1 MITASSDKKLF
12 LIDAYAL
19 IFRAYYA
26 FIKNPRINSKGMNT
40 SAVFGFTNAILEIIR
55 NEHPTHLAVVFDAP
69 GGSFRNVQY
78 PEYKANRDET
88 PEDIKRS
95 VPWIFQV
102 LDGLNVPQISKVG
115 YEADDVIGFIAQ
127 KAEIEG
133 FDVYMMTPDK
143 DFGQLVTE
151 KVRMFRPAKGG
162 GPAEVWGPPEICEKF
177 GVDHPK
183 QVIDLLGLM
192 GDSAD
197 NIPGVPGVGAK
208 TASKLLL
215 QYGSMESIME
225 HSHELKGKLKER
237 VEENKEQAFL
247 SKELATICLDI
258 PMDIDLD
265 AMIMESPKPTELRA
279 TLEDLE
285 FRALAKRILGDT
297 EGSTPV
303 KSKTAANENAVLT
316 SPANNPEGAQ
326 LDLFG
331 TPAGASSAASSAH
344 FATPTTALSTEN
356 SLEKVAHHYTLVQDR
371 AALTALVNRLK
382 EADVYAFDT
391 ETSGLNT
398 MDAELVGMSFCMK
411 ANEAFWVPVASV
423 DWTEESLLDALQDV
437 FSDPSKELVAH
448 HFKFDYK
455 MLARRGVRIQNRLFD
470 TMVAHYLI
478 QPEGSHKLDR
488 LAEIELSYTT
498 IPITDLIG
506 KSGKDQRTMADLDA
520 ASITDYACEDV
531 DITWQLRERF
541 IQQMQGVVATELF
554 EEVEMPLVR
563 ILADMELEGVRI
575 DVGELQTYS
584 VELADRLEQ
593 LTTNIHEIAGEA
605 FNIDSPKQLGNILF
619 EKLNIPAQVKKTKS
633 GQYPTGE
640 EVLSK
645 LQDAHPIVTD
655 ILSYRKLKKLL
666 NTYVEPLPKLVH
678 PETGRVHTN
687 YQQTVAAT
695 GRLSSKDPN
704 LQNIPIRTPEGRAIR
719 KAFIPASDQ
728 HVLLA
733 ADYSQVELRIAAAL
747 SQDAGLVEAF
757 IQGMDI
763 HTATAAKVFAVSPDE
778 VDRAM
783 RSKAKA
789 VNFGILYGQGAF
801 GLAQNLSIPR
811 REAKEIIEA
820 YFEQFKDLKQFTA
833 NCVES
838 VREKGYAETVMG
850 RRRYLPDIQ
859 SNNAT
864 VRAFAE
870 RNAVNAPIQG
880 SAADIIKVAMV
891 RVDKALKAADL
902 KSRMIMQVHDEL
914 VFDVLL
920 EEVEAVEK
928 LVKTAMVDAVTISVP
943 LVVDM
948 STGKDWLEAH

>member
-1 MITASSDKKLF
+1 M
-12 LIDAYAL
+12 
-19 IFRAYYA
+19 
-26 FIKNPRINSKGMNT
+26 
-40 SAVFGFTNAILEIIR
+40 
-55 NEHPTHLAVVFDAP
+55 
-69 GGSFRNVQY
+69 
-78 PEYKANRDET
+78 
-88 PEDIKRS
+88 
-95 VPWIFQV
+95 
-102 LDGLNVPQISKVG
+102 
-115 YEADDVIGFIAQ
+115 
-127 KAEIEG
+127 
-133 FDVYMMTPDK
+133 
-143 DFGQLVTE
+143 
-151 KVRMFRPAKGG
+151 
-162 GPAEVWGPPEICEKF
+162 
-177 GVDHPK
+177 
-183 QVIDLLGLM
+183 
-192 GDSAD
+192 
-197 NIPGVPGVGAK
+197 
-208 TASKLLL
+208 
-215 QYGSMESIME
+215 
-225 HSHELKGKLKER
+225 
-237 VEENKEQAFL
+237 
-247 SKELATICLDI
+247 
-258 PMDIDLD
+258 
-265 AMIMESPKPTELRA
+265 
-279 TLEDLE
+279 
-285 FRALAKRILGDT
+285 
-297 EGSTPV
+297 
-303 KSKTAANENAVLT
+303 
-316 SPANNPEGAQ
+316 
-326 LDLFG
+326 
-331 TPAGASSAASSAH
+331 
-344 FATPTTALSTEN
+344 
-356 SLEKVAHHYTLVQDR
+356 
-371 AALTALVNRLK
+371 
-382 EADVYAFDT
+382 
-391 ETSGLNT
+391 
-398 MDAELVGMSFCMK
+398 
-411 ANEAFWVPVASV
+411 
-423 DWTEESLLDALQDV
+423 
-437 FSDPSKELVAH
+437 
-448 HFKFDYK
+448 
-455 MLARRGVRIQNRLFD
+455 
-470 TMVAHYLI
+470 
-478 QPEGSHKLDR
+478 
-488 LAEIELSYTT
+488 
-498 IPITDLIG
+498 
-506 KSGKDQRTMADLDA
+506 
-520 ASITDYACEDV
+520 
-531 DITWQLRERF
+531 
-541 IQQMQGVVATELF
+541 ATELF

>member
-1 MITASSDKKLF
+1 
-12 LIDAYAL
+12 
-19 IFRAYYA
+19 
-26 FIKNPRINSKGMNT
+26 
-40 SAVFGFTNAILEIIR
+40 
-55 NEHPTHLAVVFDAP
+55 
-69 GGSFRNVQY
+69 
-78 PEYKANRDET
+78 
-88 PEDIKRS
+88 
-95 VPWIFQV
+95 
-102 LDGLNVPQISKVG
+102 
-115 YEADDVIGFIAQ
+115 
-127 KAEIEG
+127 
-133 FDVYMMTPDK
+133 
-143 DFGQLVTE
+143 
-151 KVRMFRPAKGG
+151 
-162 GPAEVWGPPEICEKF
+162 
-177 GVDHPK
+177 
-183 QVIDLLGLM
+183 
-192 GDSAD
+192 
-197 NIPGVPGVGAK
+197 
-208 TASKLLL
+208 
-215 QYGSMESIME
+215 
-225 HSHELKGKLKER
+225 
-237 VEENKEQAFL
+237 
-247 SKELATICLDI
+247 
-258 PMDIDLD
+258 
-265 AMIMESPKPTELRA
+265 
-279 TLEDLE
+279 
-285 FRALAKRILGDT
+285 
-297 EGSTPV
+297 
-303 KSKTAANENAVLT
+303 
-316 SPANNPEGAQ
+316 
-326 LDLFG
+326 
-331 TPAGASSAASSAH
+331 
-344 FATPTTALSTEN
+344 
-356 SLEKVAHHYTLVQDR
+356 
-371 AALTALVNRLK
+371 
-382 EADVYAFDT
+382 
-391 ETSGLNT
+391 
-398 MDAELVGMSFCMK
+398 
-411 ANEAFWVPVASV
+411 
-423 DWTEESLLDALQDV
+423 
-437 FSDPSKELVAH
+437 
-448 HFKFDYK
+448 
-455 MLARRGVRIQNRLFD
+455 
-470 TMVAHYLI
+470 
-478 QPEGSHKLDR
+478 
-488 LAEIELSYTT
+488 
-498 IPITDLIG
+498 
-506 KSGKDQRTMADLDA
+506 
-520 ASITDYACEDV
+520 
-531 DITWQLRERF
+531 
-541 IQQMQGVVATELF
+541 
-554 EEVEMPLVR
+554 MPLVR

>member
-55 NEHPTHLAVVFDAP
+55 NEKPTHLAVVFDAP

-127 KAEIEG
+127 KAETEG

-258 PMDIDLD
+258 PMEIDLD
-265 AMIMESPKPTELRA
+265 AMIMESPKSTELRE
-279 TLEDLE
+279 TLEELE
-285 FRALAKRILGDT
+285 FRALAKRILGETGGSETVKADT
-297 EGSTPV
+297 TAPV
-303 KSKTAANENAVLT
+303 NTVSPPTADN
-316 SPANNPEGAQ
+316 SEGAQ

-331 TPAGASSAASSAH
+331 TPAGASSADSSVH
-344 FATPTTALSTEN
+344 FATSSTASSTEN
-356 SLEKVAHHYTLVQDR
+356 SLEKIAHNYTLVQDQ
-371 AALTALVNRLK
+371 AALTVLLNRLK
-382 EADVYAFDT
+382 EAKVYAFDT

-398 MDAELVGMSFCMK
+398 MDAALVGMSFCVK
-411 ANEAFWVPVASV
+411 AHEAFWVPIASD
-423 DWTEESLLDALQDV
+423 DWTEEGLLDALQDV
-437 FSDPSKELVAH
+437 FSDPSKEVVAH

-488 LAEIELSYTT
+488 LAEIELNYTA

-506 KSGKDQRTMADLDA
+506 KAGKDQRTMADLDA

-541 IQQMQGVVATELF
+541 IPQMHGVVATELF
-554 EEVEMPLVR
+554 EAVEMPLVR

-575 DVGELQTYS
+575 DVGELQAYS
-584 VELADRLEQ
+584 IELSDRLEQ
-593 LTTNIHEIAGEA
+593 LTSNIHEIAGEA

-678 PETGRVHTN
+678 SETGRVHTN

-719 KAFIPASDQ
+719 KAFIPASEH

-747 SQDAGLVEAF
+747 SQDEGLVEAF

-801 GLAQNLSIPR
+801 GLAQNLGIPR

-891 RVDKALKAADL
+891 RVDKALKSAHL
-902 KSRMIMQVHDEL
+902 NSRMIMQVHDEL

-920 EEVEAVEK
+920 EEVEAVKE
-928 LVKTAMVDAVTISVP
+928 LVKTAMVEAVTLSVP

>member
-12 LIDAYAL
+12 LIDAYAI

-26 FIKNPRINSKGMNT
+26 FIKNPRINSKGLNT
-40 SAVFGFTNAILEIIR
+40 SAIFGFTNAVLEIIR
-55 NEHPTHLAVVFDAP
+55 NEKPTHLAVVFDSP

-88 PEDIKRS
+88 PEDIIRS
-95 VPWIFQV
+95 VPWILQV
-102 LDGLNVPQISKVG
+102 LEGLNIPQIRKVG
-115 YEADDVIGFIAQ
+115 FEADDIIGFIAQ
-127 KAEIEG
+127 KAELAG

-237 VEENKEQAFL
+237 VEENREQAFL

-258 PMDIDLD
+258 PMEIDLD
-265 AMIMESPKPTELRA
+265 ALVMENPKPTELRE
-279 TLEDLE
+279 TLEELE
-285 FRALAKRILGDT
+285 FRTLAKRILG
-297 EGSTPV
+297 ESTASESTKPAAV
-303 KSKTAANENAVLT
+303 AVAKTIDA
-316 SPANNPEGAQ
+316 EGAQ

-331 TPAGASSAASSAH
+331 TPAGASGPNASEH
-344 FATPTTALSTEN
+344 FAAESVASPDGN
-356 SLEKVAHHYTLVQDR
+356 SLQNVPHAYTLVQDR
-371 AALTALVNRLK
+371 AELNALIERLQK
-382 EADVYAFDT
+382 SAVYAFDT

-398 MDAELVGMSFCMK
+398 MDADLVGMSFCVK
-411 ANEAFWVPVASV
+411 SGEAFWVPVSSQ
-423 DWTEESLLDALQDV
+423 DWTETTLLEAFEAV
-437 FSDPSKELVAH
+437 FLDSTKEVVAH

-455 MLARRGVRIQNRLFD
+455 MLARRGVRIQNKLFD

-488 LAEIELSYTT
+488 LAKVELNYTT
-498 IPITDLIG
+498 VPITDLIG
-506 KSGKDQRTMADLDA
+506 KAGKDQRTMADLDVA
-520 ASITDYACEDV
+520 AIKDYACEDV

-541 IQQMQGVVATELF
+541 IPQMHEVAATELF
-554 EEVEMPLVR
+554 ESVEMPLVR
-563 ILADMELEGVRI
+563 ILADMELEGVNI
-575 DVGELQTYS
+575 DVGELQAYS
-584 VELADRLEQ
+584 IELAERLEQ
-593 LTTNIHEIAGEA
+593 LTTNIHEVAGEA

-619 EKLNIPAQVKKTKS
+619 EKLSIPAQVKKTKT

-645 LQDAHPIVTD
+645 LQDAHPIVDD
-655 ILSYRKLKKLL
+655 ILLYRKLKKLL
-666 NTYVEPLPKLVH
+666 TTYVEPLPKLVH
-678 PETGRVHTN
+678 SDTGRVHTN

-747 SQDAGLVEAF
+747 SQDQGLVEAF
-757 IQGMDI
+757 IQGLDI
-763 HTATAAKVFAVSPDE
+763 HTATAAKVFDVPVEE

-801 GLAQNLSIPR
+801 GLAQNLGIPR
-811 REAKEIIEA
+811 REAKEIIDA

-833 NCVES
+833 RCVDS

-891 RVDKALKAADL
+891 SVDKALKSAQL
-902 KSRMIMQVHDEL
+902 KSKMIMQVHDEL
-914 VFDVLL
+914 VFDVLV

-928 LVKTAMVDAVTISVP
+928 LVRASMVQAVELNVP